1 MTPYGLIHQQ
11 SLDPAFTTPPPNLTY
26 CPVRQQTLANGVP
39 LAAQPT
45 CCRRTRSRGAPPT
58 RTTRPTRAADP

>member
-39 LAAQPT
+39 LAAQPDLLQAYSVT
-45 CCRRTRSRGAPPT
+45 WG
-58 RTTRPTRAADP
+58 TTDKDNKTDAGG